1 MTDYD
6 VRLTSQDRFTVDVN
20 YEIPLK
26 QIQYNNLIIDDISS
40 EFDGVEDTFTLYVN
54 GEEYFP
60 INEQQL
66 IISIN
71 NTILSPVVDYQ
82 ISGSSI
88 TFTTPPPP
96 SPGDLFS
103 GVALVTTADLTRTI
117 VFLIDNGSQTIPPG
131 SKGYLTLDVAGR
143 IESWTILSDTSGSIA
158 IDIKKTTYTDF
169 PNNFSS
175 IVNSQYPLLLNGVKS
190 TNDNVTS
197 WDEYLNP
204 GDILDFQ
211 VLSCTGINRC
221 TITLKLVI

>member
-26 QIQYNNLIIDDISS
+26 QIQYNNLIIDDFSYL
-40 EFDGVEDTFTLYVN
+40 FNGTRDTFTLYVD

-60 INEQQL
+60 VNEQQL

-71 NTILSPVVDYQ
+71 NTILSPVDDYQ

-88 TFTTPPPP
+88 TFINPP
-96 SPGDLFS
+96 SNGSSFS

-117 VFLIDNGSQTIPPG
+117 VFLIDNGSQQIPPG

-143 IESWTILSDTSGSIA
+143 IESWTILSDAPGSIA
-158 IDIKKTTYTDF
+158 IDIKKTTYQNF
-169 PNNFSS
+169 PNNFTS
-175 IVNSQYPLLLNGVKS
+175 IVNSQYPLLSGGVKS
-190 TNDNVTS
+190 FNDNLTS
-197 WDEYLNP
+197 WDEQLNP
-204 GDILDFQ
+204 GDILDFR
-211 VLSCTGINRC
+211 VLSCNGINRC

>member
-1 MTDYD
+1 MTDFD
-6 VRLTSQDRFTVDVN
+6 VRLTSQDRFSVDVN

-26 QIQYNNLIIDDISS
+26 QVQYNNLIIDNISS
-40 EFDGVEDTFTLYVN
+40 IFDGFENTFTLYVD

-71 NTILSPVVDYQ
+71 NTILTPVVDYQ

-88 TFTTPPPP
+88 IFITPP
-96 SPGDLFS
+96 SVGDLFS

-117 VFLIDNGSQTIPPG
+117 VFLIDNGSQPILSG

-143 IESWTILSDTSGSIA
+143 IQSWTILSDSVGSIA
-158 IDIKKTTYTDF
+158 IDIKKTTFENF
-169 PNNFSS
+169 PNNFTS
-175 IVNSQYPLLLNGVKS
+175 IVNSQYPLLLDGVKS
-190 TNDNVTS
+190 TNDDVTG
-197 WDEYLNP
+197 WDEILSP
-204 GDILDFQ
+204 GDILDFE

-221 TITLKLVI
+221 TITLKLSI

>member
-26 QIQYNNLIIDDISS
+26 QIQYNNLIIDDISYG
-40 EFDGVEDTFTLYVN
+40 FDGVTNTFTLYVN

-66 IISIN
+66 IISID
-71 NTILSPVVDYQ
+71 NTILSPVTDYQ
-82 ISGSSI
+82 VSGSSI
-88 TFTTPPPP
+88 TFIDAP
-96 SPGDLFS
+96 SFGSLFS

-117 VFLIDNGSQTIPPG
+117 VFLIDNGSQQIPPG
-131 SKGYLTLDVAGR
+131 SKGYLSLDVAGR
-143 IESWTILSDTSGSIA
+143 IESWTILADSPGSIA
-158 IDIKKTTYTDF
+158 IDIQKTNYQDF
-169 PNNFSS
+169 PNNFTS
-175 IVNSQYPLLLNGVKS
+175 IVNSEYPLLLDGVKS
-190 TNDNVTS
+190 FNDDVTS
-197 WDEYLNP
+197 WEEYLNP